1 VDWGYR
7 EKPCCIIVFCSVC
20 FEHRW
25 GVQVYDERGEEF
37 EESDKEATTP
47 VPSKQLSEQ
56 TMISLLQ
63 RSSEIIVC

>member
-25 GVQVYDERGEEF
+25 GVQVYDERGEEI
-37 EESDKEATTP
+37 EESDNEATTP
-47 VPSKQLSEQ
+47 VPSKTAFRANHDITTATQF
-56 TMISLLQ
+56 
-63 RSSEIIVC
+63 